1 MVNSIDQTL
10 GPNTLGAKNRICAAT
25 AHEEGEKMEFQNKV
39 VFLTG
44 SGGGIGLAIAQAL
57 IRQNAS
63 VAMIDVK
70 PQPDNIPEGPGQ
82 FLYLECD
89 LTNEEMVKAAV
100 GATIEHFGAIHHLVN
115 VAGVLW
121 FDKDKSGL
129 EIDLSVWDQVFD
141 INLKS
146 MVHTTRHIVPHMR
159 DAGGGA
165 MVHFSTIQCLRGDA
179 APQDAYQASNAGVVA
194 YSKSL
199 AIQLGSVGIRSNVI
213 LPGPVASPMQARWD
227 LDPDAAK
234 AVADVIPLGRLGRVE
249 DMAEA
254 CLFLLSDR
262 AAFISGTELI
272 VDGGLMAR
280 P

>member
-1 MVNSIDQTL
+1 MDFENKIVFVT
-10 GPNTLGAKNRICAAT
+10 GA
-25 AHEEGEKMEFQNKV
+25 
-39 VFLTG
+39 
-44 SGGGIGLAIAQAL
+44 GGGIGLAIAKAL
-57 IRQNAS
+57 IRQKAT

-70 PQPDNIPEGPGQ
+70 PQPDDIPIGPGK
-82 FLYLECD
+82 FLYLTCD
-89 LTNEEMVKAAV
+89 LANDEMVKATV
-100 GATIEHFGAIHHLVN
+100 QITIQKFGKIHHLVN

-121 FDKDKSGL
+121 FEKDKSGL
-129 EIDLSVWDQVFD
+129 EIDLSVWDKVFE

-159 DAGGGA
+159 NAGGGS
-165 MVHFSTIQCLRGDA
+165 MVHFSTIQCLRGDT
-179 APQDAYQASNAGVVA
+179 APQDAYQASKAGVVA

-199 AIQLGSVGIRSNVI
+199 AIQLASAGIRSNVI
-213 LPGPVASPMQARWD
+213 LPGPVASPMQSRWE
-227 LDPDAAK
+227 LDPSGAK
-234 AVADVIPLGRLGRVE
+234 AVASVIPLGRLGRVE

-254 CLFLLSDR
+254 CLFLLSER

>member
-1 MVNSIDQTL
+1 
-10 GPNTLGAKNRICAAT
+10 
-25 AHEEGEKMEFQNKV
+25 MECQDKV

-70 PQPDNIPEGPGQ
+70 GQPDDLPEGPGQ
-82 FLYLECD
+82 FLYLKCD
-89 LTNEEMVKAAV
+89 LTNDEMVKAAV
-100 GATIEHFGAIHHLVN
+100 QTTIEHFGAIHHLVN
-115 VAGVLW
+115 GAGVLW
-121 FDKDKSGL
+121 FEKDKSGL

-146 MVHTTRHIVPHMR
+146 MVHTTRHVVPHMR
-159 DAGGGA
+159 VAGGGA

-179 APQDAYQASNAGVVA
+179 APQDAYQASKAGVVA

-199 AIQLGSVGIRSNVI
+199 AIQLGSAGIRSNVI
-213 LPGPVASPMQARWD
+213 LPGPVVSPMQARWER
-227 LDPDAAK
+227 DPSAAK

-272 VDGGLMAR
+272 VDGGLMAL